1 MDPTISLGMTLLAG
15 CGVIGGLGLLARG
28 LLTHRSS
35 ILVGDTSTS
44 TISSIAAGE
53 VRISGIIE
61 PAELTLVS
69 LLQSVACVY
78 YRATVGRSDDT
89 SAIDTGFV
97 EERSIGFRVRDA
109 TGSIRIFPRGARF
122 DAPIRFSEDGGVL
135 RASISGLSIRTGPAT
150 RTGELDREA
159 AIAELLQVRDPRAED
174 ASSGLGYDQNRRSYR
189 EARLEIGDAVTVVG
203 RAIPYSDL
211 NDPVASDYGSEID
224 LLESDPEV
232 AADLAEARASGTLA
246 GDPATAWGNAAI
258 PGFGIGR
265 PASTPEIDPDA
276 SRLPLATDAQ
286 AARAAQTFMIDPEA
300 LVLVSSAEAPLLIAY
315 GTPGVVMARSESS
328 YAMGLFGAVLAITS
342 AMALAFMINEGFID
356 GTSLFGGIG
365 L

>member
-35 ILVGDTSTS
+35 IQVGDTSTS

-159 AIAELLQVRDPRAED
+159 AIAELLHVRDPRAED

-203 RAIPYSDL
+203 RALPYSDL
-211 NDPVASDYGSEID
+211 NDPVASDYGSEAD
-224 LLESDPEV
+224 RLHSDPEV

-246 GDPATAWGNAAI
+246 ANPATAWGNAAI

-265 PASTPEIDPDA
+265 PVSTPEIDPAA

-286 AARAAQTFMIDPEA
+286 AARAARTFKIDPDA
-300 LVLVSSAEAPLLIAY
+300 LVLLSSAEAPLLIAH
-315 GTPGVVMARSESS
+315 GMPEVVMARSESS
-328 YAMGLFGAVLAITS
+328 YAVGLLGAVVAIAS
-342 AMALAFMINEGFID
+342 AMVLAFMINEGLID
-356 GTSLFGGIG
+356 GTTLFGGSG
-365 L
+365 S